1 MIFIK
6 LFEDFNNLD
15 PLYKIAK
22 GNDYNTFLDKT
33 DSLVY
38 NYNILYR
45 GSSEYDRIL
54 FDECFMTDYIGHAR
68 EYGEDIDGI
77 LYDKNDLIYFDN
89 YTFNELREYFEDFED
104 LDKIIKEVYEPY
116 FKKYGVDTIEIN
128 DNIISV
134 EKFVYIFLKKN
145 INFKNACKNC
155 KVSDA
160 LVPIMLYYAKKK
172 NKNIISFLGS
182 DYQLYGGAD
191 EYVVNDVSRYITL
204 KDIWN
209 KANKK

>member
-89 YTFNELREYFEDFED
+89 YTFNELREYFED

>member
-6 LFEDFNNLD
+6 LLD

-45 GSSEYDRIL
+45 GSSEYDRVL
-54 FDECFMTDYIGHAR
+54 FNECFMTDYIGHAR

-89 YTFNELREYFEDFED
+89 YTFNEQTEYFEDFED

-116 FKKYGVDTIEIN
+116 FKKYGVHTIEIN

-134 EKFVYIFLKKN
+134 EKFVYIFLRKN

-204 KDIWN
+204 KDIWT
-209 KANKK
+209 KSNKK

>member
-15 PLYKIAK
+15 LLYKIAK
-22 GNDYNTFLDKT
+22 DNDYNTFLDKT
-33 DSLVY
+33 DSLVC

-45 GSSEYDRIL
+45 GSSEYNIIL

-89 YTFNELREYFEDFED
+89 NTFNELREYFEDIED
-104 LDKIIKEVYEPY
+104 LDKIIKEVYKPY
-116 FKKYGVDTIEIN
+116 FKKYGADTIEIN
-128 DNIISV
+128 NNIISV
-134 EKFVYIFLKKN
+134 EKFVYIFLRKD

-160 LVPIMLYYAKKK
+160 LVPIMLYYAKNK

-191 EYVVNDVSRYITL
+191 EFVVIDISKYTTL
-204 KDIWN
+204 SDIWK
-209 KANKK
+209 KANNS

>member
-45 GSSEYDRIL
+45 GSSEYDRVL
-54 FDECFMTDYIGHAR
+54 FNECFMTDYIGHAR

-134 EKFVYIFLKKN
+134 EKFVYIFLRKN
-145 INFKNACKNC
+145 INFKNEISLCKRN
-155 KVSDA
+155 
-160 LVPIMLYYAKKK
+160 
-172 NKNIISFLGS
+172 
-182 DYQLYGGAD
+182 
-191 EYVVNDVSRYITL
+191 R
-204 KDIWN
+204 
-209 KANKK
+209 